1 MSTKL
6 NMSKINQEEV
16 SVWNDMKLA
25 LNAHNSYY
33 VRQPFYPHNMD
44 SWEKEHKDLEHQ
56 YHEKL
61 KNMIS
66 MRVKLEMEAAQT
78 LVMLQHREV
87 NKVKRIAN
95 KEKAEI
101 TQVVPRRSSRISL
114 RC

>member
-1 MSTKL
+1 MTTKL
-6 NMSKINQEEV
+6 NMSNINQEEV

-25 LNAHNSYY
+25 LNAHNSYF

-44 SWEKEHKDLEHQ
+44 SWEKEHKDLEHK

-66 MRVKLEMEAAQT
+66 MRVKLEIEAAQT
-78 LVMLQHREV
+78 LVMMKERED
-87 NKVKRIAN
+87 KTVKRIAQ
-95 KEKAEI
+95 KEKAAI